1 VPENR
6 DQSRQKRSKEN
17 RASREAVQARKA
29 AVAKKTEP
37 VEETTKGKRKTR
49 AQAAPV
55 RGSGATAVTAGTT
68 KAAGGSKAAGASKP
82 AAPRPAPVEVDPDAP
97 WIRRVVSVPGGRA
110 VLISFGLAVAVT
122 IFVLAV
128 SGPRTVERWN
138 SKLDGRDIVHCV
150 DTDNKQIKLD
160 GRSAESV
167 CGYAPDASQKYKDS
181 DNRTLAQVNARILEI
196 YGPSVFALLA
206 IPLLASGVA
215 LALAAR
221 SNRRRI
227 FAYAALMFGLWMALL
242 GLQFGVFYVVSF
254 GALVFAWWQARKA
267 DPPVRPER
275 PAGGGL
281 FGGGGGGGLFGGG
294 RRRSA
299 GSDDEII
306 DAEIVDEGGSNGAKS

>member
-1 VPENR
+1 MPDNR

-29 AVAKKTEP
+29 AVAKKVEP

-55 RGSGATAVTAGTT
+55 RGSGSTSATPSVAS
-68 KAAGGSKAAGASKP
+68 AAGGSKAAGASKA
-82 AAPRPAPVEVDPDAP
+82 AAPRPAPVEVDPNAP
-97 WIRRVVSVPGGRA
+97 WLRRVVSVPGGRA
-110 VLISFGLAVAVT
+110 VMISFGLAIAVT

-138 SKLDGRDIVHCV
+138 SKLEGRDIAACV
-150 DTDNKQIKLD
+150 DTDAKEIELD

-167 CGYAPDASQKYKDS
+167 CGYAPDATDKYKDS
-181 DNRTLAQVNARILEI
+181 DNRTLAQVDARILEI

-215 LALAAR
+215 FALAAR
-221 SNRRRI
+221 PNRRRI

-242 GLQFGVFYVVSF
+242 GLQFGIFYVVSF

-267 DPPVRPER
+267 DPPIRPER
-275 PAGGGL
+275 PAGGSL
-281 FGGGGGGGLFGGG
+281 FGGGGGGGLFGAG
-294 RRRSA
+294 RRRS
-299 GSDDEII
+299 GGGEDEVI
-306 DAEIVDEGGSNGAKS
+306 DAEIVDEGGSDGAKS